1 MPARFAP
8 ELSFAVAPVFDEGKK
23 FAVGYRRAS
32 DAKGLDFEGMRPFLV
47 VESKRK
53 VRSRADKEISSGNFG
68 IAWQSTGR
76 IISGNPIEQDIGRR
90 VAKGLPGICQRFGMH
105 AFMEG

>member
-1 MPARFAP
+1 MPAGFAP
-8 ELSFAVAPVFDEGKK
+8 KLSFAVAAVFDEGKK
-23 FAVGYRRAS
+23 LAIGYRRTS
-32 DAKGLDFEGMRPFLV
+32 NAKGFDFDGMRPFLV

-53 VRSRADKEISSGNFG
+53 IWSRADKESSSWNFG

-76 IISGNPIEQDIGRR
+76 IIWGSPIEQDIGRR
-90 VAKGLPGICQRFGMH
+90 VAKGLPGICQCFGMH